1 VLAPSVGGAVI
12 LARGRPIV
20 DAAPRETIVRGERA
34 TILVSACCAAAEPV
48 AQPAAVSDVLARPY
62 LTAAVERAR
71 LADLGVPADRLDDLV
86 EAAAQLMHGNF
97 EEGAQILASLTA
109 SPYRSMP
116 VVSYMDALVSLGT
129 AAFGRPRTAPG
140 AERPG
145 IDGLPAGRQI
155 DQCLDLAT
163 AQARPALGR
172 GLRIPASVLRA
183 LPPRLSEA
191 LQRCEVTL
199 LRAAGDHRGAL
210 ESLRRNFADPLQA
223 DDGET
228 WLLLENIA
236 LLHAS
241 GEQALAQLYRDR
253 LEASWRRSG
262 LPVDLRPYQSM
273 PQVGDLLSPS
283 FTIELVARR
292 GLGFGDPALT
302 ARVFRLAIDRAGA
315 AELRATL
322 LHFERALAVVG
333 DPRLGAYVAGGLA
346 RRLLAARDEL
356 LAGPD
361 FPTYFALGRLLPRP
375 GLGAAAPAL
384 ALLAAAYAAELGLA
398 DEGLDRLDMVAAAGA
413 LGPADAAWLD
423 GLMRAAAL
431 QLAEAAPIGEVVAQ
445 LDRRWGQAGGA
456 VAARWPALR
465 HELQV
470 GAVRDA
476 AGLAGDG
483 ARPESRA
490 AASEAALL
498 ERIRGASFEAAR

>member
-1 VLAPSVGGAVI
+1 
-12 LARGRPIV
+12 
-20 DAAPRETIVRGERA
+20 
-34 TILVSACCAAAEPV
+34 
-48 AQPAAVSDVLARPY
+48 
-62 LTAAVERAR
+62 
-71 LADLGVPADRLDDLV
+71 
-86 EAAAQLMHGNF
+86 
-97 EEGAQILASLTA
+97 
-109 SPYRSMP
+109 
-116 VVSYMDALVSLGT
+116 
-129 AAFGRPRTAPG
+129 
-140 AERPG
+140 
-145 IDGLPAGRQI
+145 
-155 DQCLDLAT
+155 
-163 AQARPALGR
+163 
-172 GLRIPASVLRA
+172 
-183 LPPRLSEA
+183 
-191 LQRCEVTL
+191 
-199 LRAAGDHRGAL
+199 
-210 ESLRRNFADPLQA
+210 
-223 DDGET
+223 
-228 WLLLENIA
+228 
-236 LLHAS
+236 
-241 GEQALAQLYRDR
+241 
-253 LEASWRRSG
+253 
-262 LPVDLRPYQSM
+262 M

-283 FTIELVARR
+283 FTVELVARR